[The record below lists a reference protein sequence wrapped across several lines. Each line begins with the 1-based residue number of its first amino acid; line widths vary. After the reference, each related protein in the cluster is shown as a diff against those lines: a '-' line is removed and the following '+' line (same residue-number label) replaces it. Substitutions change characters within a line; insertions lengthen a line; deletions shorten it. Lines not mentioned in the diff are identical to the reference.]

1 MANGMAC
8 SIFYHN
14 LKKRSEIFLEPAI
27 HSDTQLSVLCHP
39 PLLDITI
46 TRMYQKADYLNRFGS
61 E

>member
-14 LKKRSEIFLEPAI
+14 LKKRSEISLEPVI
-27 HSDTQLSVLCHP
+27 QSDTQLSVLCHP
-39 PLLDITI
+39 PLLDIAI
-46 TRMYQKADYLNRFGS
+46 TWMYPKADYLNRFGS